1 VRPEFVKTLPLEPDH
16 GGDGNVASG
25 QQGAEPRTGTWPR
38 WGHNGKE
45 IFYLSPDNKIMAT
58 EVKHGGAGF
67 EVGAGHALFE
77 TRPYR
82 TGGAQFD
89 VAPDS
94 QRFLIDYSLQQP
106 NTSITLVVNWD
117 AEVKK

>member
-1 VRPEFVKTLPLEPDH
+1 
-16 GGDGNVASG
+16 
-25 QQGAEPRTGTWPR
+25 
-38 WGHNGKE
+38 
-45 IFYLSPDNKIMAT
+45 MAT